1 LAYRRTEKVEARLA
15 DARAAIIRAARRVVA
30 DGGFAEAQVATV
42 AAAAGVATG
51 TVYRHFPSKA
61 ELMAEMLR
69 ATGGREVDVVR
80 AVADADAPPSARLA
94 DALRVFAGRA
104 LRGAPLAYANIFEPA
119 SPEVEDARLEI
130 RRDLA
135 AVFAGVIKEGIAAG
149 AFVRM
154 DPQLA
159 AASVVGAM
167 LEALV
172 GPLAPERRGRGDSA
186 AIRDIVAFCM
196 RAMGATEGSRARRR

>member
-1 LAYRRTEKVEARLA
+1 MAYRRTERMEARLA
-15 DARAAIIRAARRVVA
+15 DVRAAILRAARRVVA
-30 DGGFAEAQVATV
+30 DGGFAEAQVASV

-61 ELMAEMLR
+61 DLMAEMLR
-69 ATGGREVDVVR
+69 ATGGREVEVVR
-80 AVADADAPPSARLA
+80 AVAASGAAPAARLA
-94 DALRVFAGRA
+94 DALRVFAERA
-104 LRGAPLAYANIFEPA
+104 LRGARLAYANIFEPA
-119 SPEVEDARLEI
+119 APELEDARLDI

-135 AVFAGVIKEGIAAG
+135 AVFAGVIKDGIAAG

-154 DPQLA
+154 DAQLA

-172 GPLAPERRGRGDSA
+172 GPLAPDRRSRDDA
-186 AIRDIVAFCM
+186 AVIRDIVAFCM
-196 RAMGATEGSRARRR
+196 RAMGAREESRARRR